1 MLVYATRNALTSIH
15 ATRTRN
21 ITAKNEK
28 CGSAKGRYW
37 SLLKSI
43 FGDDHGRNAMSTG
56 QRCRPRS
63 GSDHKKAGLELY
75 AILLGFTGF
84 GIPVSRLPQCEWWP
98 SHRRSEMRLYTYT
111 YWEPDGYA
119 PHGKFRPAH
128 CVLH

>member
-1 MLVYATRNALTSIH
+1 MPMYARRNALTSIH

-21 ITAKNEK
+21 ITANNEK

-43 FGDDHGRNAMSTG
+43 FGGDHGRNPMSTG

-63 GSDHKKAGLELY
+63 GSDHRESCLELY

-84 GIPVSRLPQCEWWP
+84 GVPVSRLPQCELWP
-98 SHRRSEMRLYTYT
+98 SHRRSEMRLHTHT
-111 YWEPDGYA
+111 YWELNGY
-119 PHGKFRPAH
+119 PRTTS
-128 CVLH
+128 L